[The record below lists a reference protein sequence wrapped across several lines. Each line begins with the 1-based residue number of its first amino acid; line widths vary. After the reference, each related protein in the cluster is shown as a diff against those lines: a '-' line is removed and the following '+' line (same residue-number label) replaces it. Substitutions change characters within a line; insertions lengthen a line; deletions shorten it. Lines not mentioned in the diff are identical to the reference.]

1 MKKGLILC
9 EGQTEETFVKHIIA
23 PHLLHNGIVA
33 IPTLIVT
40 KQQRSGMA
48 SRGGITR
55 YQQVRRDILNL
66 LCDTSATLVT
76 TLIDYYGLPADFPGV
91 ATLPEGSPYQKV
103 AHLEQAFAQD
113 IGNARFF
120 PYFMLH
126 EFEAFL
132 FVQPE
137 VMTQTLE
144 TFDRRGSLGPL
155 FSNPRSVASPEE
167 INDGLHTHPA
177 ARIQGH
183 FRQYRKALHGPLII
197 EKIGL
202 STIREK
208 CPHFDAWLR
217 RLEGLAGE

>member
-40 KQQRSGMA
+40 RQLRSGMA

-55 YQQVRRDILNL
+55 YPQVRRDILNL
-66 LCDTSATLVT
+66 LHDKSAAMVT
-76 TLIDYYGLPADFPGV
+76 TLIDYYGLPDDFPGV

-137 VMTQTLE
+137 VMTQTL
-144 TFDRRGSLGPL
+144 DQRGSLGPL
-155 FSNPRSVASPEE
+155 FSNPSSVASPEE
-167 INDGLHTHPA
+167 INDGPHTHPA
-177 ARIQGH
+177 ARIQRR

-202 STIREK
+202 SAIREK